1 MALGEARQVFH
12 TNSECTSSGVAER
25 GGIMSY
31 VPGVNGLCRYLDSTA
46 VSGAVALPAGLL
58 LGDIEAL
65 NFMRHP
71 QYRQRNVEPEGSV
84 VALATEGEFWT
95 DMVET
100 TTVDGAS
107 VGTYI
112 PGDTLYLADNGQV
125 SRLNVLGIRPVVGK
139 ALSAVNADGF
149 LQVRIE
155 L

>member
-12 TNSECTSSGVAER
+12 TNSQCTVSGVAER

-31 VPGVNGLCRYLDSTA
+31 VPGVDGLCRYLNAGA
-46 VSGAVALPAGLL
+46 VSGAIALPAGLL

-100 TTVDGAS
+100 TTVDGVA
-107 VGTYI
+107 VGAYTA
-112 PGDTLYLADNGQV
+112 GDLLYLADDGEV
-125 SRLNVLGIRPVVGK
+125 SRLNVLGIRPLVGRS
-139 ALSAVNADGF
+139 LGTINADGF

>member
-12 TNSECTSSGVAER
+12 TNSECTVSGVAER
-25 GGIMSY
+25 GGIASY
-31 VPGVNGLCRYLDSTA
+31 VPGVNGLCAYADA
-46 VSGAVALPAGLL
+46 AAISGQLSNPAGLM

-65 NFMRHP
+65 NFFRHP
-71 QYRQRNVEPEGSV
+71 QYRQRNVEPQGSV

-95 DMVET
+95 DQVET

-107 VGTYI
+107 VGTYA
-112 PGDTLYLADNGQV
+112 PGDLLYLADNGEV
-125 SRLNVLGIRPVVGK
+125 SRLNVLGIRAEVGRV
-139 ALSAVNADGF
+139 LSAVNADGF

>member
-12 TNSECTSSGVAER
+12 TNSQCTVSGVTER
-25 GGIMSY
+25 GGIASY
-31 VPGVNGLCRYLDSTA
+31 VPGVNGLCAYADSTA
-46 VSGAVALPAGLL
+46 ISGQLSGPAGLL

-65 NFMRHP
+65 NFHRHP

-95 DMVET
+95 DLVET
-100 TTVDGAS
+100 TTSDGAS
-107 VGTYI
+107 VGTYV
-112 PGDTLYLADNGQV
+112 PGDTLYLADDGKV
-125 SRLNVLGIRPVVGK
+125 SRLNVLGIRTVVGR

>member
-12 TNSECTSSGVAER
+12 TNSQCTVSGVAER

-31 VPGVNGLCRYLDSTA
+31 VPGVNGLCRYLNAGA
-46 VSGAVALPAGLL
+46 VSGALALPAGLL
-58 LGDIEAL
+58 LGDVEAL

-95 DMVET
+95 DQVET
-100 TTVDGAS
+100 ATADGAS
-107 VGTYI
+107 TGTYA
-112 PGDTLYLADNGQV
+112 PGDVLYLGDDGEV
-125 SRLNVLGIRPVVGK
+125 SRVQVHGLRVVVGR